1 MGVARSPFDFLP
13 GRELDDYAS
22 EALDD
27 VVPDA
32 VIRKFRTDG
41 GFRLATI
48 WRGTVHEVVYQTPL
62 RFFWSRLKRDRELFE
77 FYGNGQSWA
86 QDCYIDFG
94 KSRKRADGEVRA
106 LYSKIM
112 DFVTFMTT
120 EFDDHPTGIR
130 WKGRL
135 D

>member
-1 MGVARSPFDFLP
+1 MKIIPLSLDSTSP
-13 GRELDDYAS
+13 ELDDYAS

-32 VIRKFRTDG
+32 VVRKFRTDG
-41 GFRLATI
+41 GFILATI
-48 WRGTVHEVVYQTPL
+48 WRGSVHEVIYQIPL
-62 RFFWSRLKRDRELFE
+62 RFFWSRLKRDRELFD
-77 FYGNGQSWA
+77 FYGDGQSWA

-94 KSRKRADGEVRA
+94 KSRKRADGKVRA

-112 DFVTFMTT
+112 DFMTFMTT
-120 EFDDHPTGIR
+120 EFDDHRTDIR
-130 WKGRL
+130 WKGQL

>member
-1 MGVARSPFDFLP
+1 MKIIPLGLDSKSP
-13 GRELDDYAS
+13 ELANYAS

-32 VIRKFRTDG
+32 VVRKFRTDG
-41 GFRLATI
+41 GLILATI
-48 WRGTVHEVVYQTPL
+48 WRGSVHEVIYQTPL
-62 RFFWSRLKRDRELFE
+62 RFFWSRSKRDRELFE
-77 FYGNGQSWA
+77 FYGNGQSWT
-86 QDCYIDFG
+86 QDGYIDFG
-94 KSRKRADGEVRA
+94 RSRKRADGEVRA

-112 DFVTFMTT
+112 DFMTFMTT
-120 EFDDHPTGIR
+120 EFDDYRTDTR

>member
-1 MGVARSPFDFLP
+1 MKTIPLGLESTSPKLS
-13 GRELDDYAS
+13 GYAS
-22 EALDD
+22 EVLDD

-32 VIRKFRTDG
+32 VVRKFRTEG
-41 GFRLATI
+41 GFILATI
-48 WRGTVHEVVYQTPL
+48 WHGSVHEVIYQTPL
-62 RFFWSRLKRDRELFE
+62 RFFWSRFKRDRELFK
-77 FYGNGQSWA
+77 FYGDGQSWA
-86 QDCYIDFG
+86 EDRYIDFG

-120 EFDDHPTGIR
+120 AFDDHRTDTR
-130 WKGRL
+130 WQDRL

>member
-1 MGVARSPFDFLP
+1 MKTIPLGLISTSP
-13 GRELDDYAS
+13 ELDDYAS
-22 EALDD
+22 EAIDD

-32 VIRKFRTDG
+32 VVRKFRTDG
-41 GFRLATI
+41 GFILATI
-48 WRGTVHEVVYQTPL
+48 RRGSVHEVIYQTPL

-77 FYGNGQSWA
+77 FYGNGQSRA

-112 DFVTFMTT
+112 DFMTFMTT
-120 EFDDHPTGIR
+120 EFDDHRADIR

>member
-1 MGVARSPFDFLP
+1 MKIIPLGLDSTSP
-13 GRELDDYAS
+13 ELDEYAS

-32 VIRKFRTDG
+32 VVRKFRTDG
-41 GFRLATI
+41 GFILATI
-48 WRGTVHEVVYQTPL
+48 WRGSVHEVIYQTPL
-62 RFFWSRLKRDRELFE
+62 RFFWSRLMRDREF
-77 FYGNGQSWA
+77 FKIYGNGQGWA
-86 QDCYIDFG
+86 HDCYIDFG

-106 LYSKIM
+106 LYSKAM
-112 DFVTFMTT
+112 DFMAFMTT
-120 EFDDHPTGIR
+120 EFDDYRTNIR